1 MAEIIKLTNGNP
13 VVDSIIIAEGVQVQH
28 KNVVELTRK
37 YISDFQAFGPLAF
50 ETRKGKA
57 LPQGGFAKSTEVAL
71 FNENQAML
79 LFTYL
84 KNTEIARTFKIRLVQ
99 AFSDCRDALARAKAS
114 TPALPDYPTALRQLA
129 SSLEK
134 QAALEH
140 QVAED
145 APKVAFAETVEAS
158 YGDMLIRE
166 AAKTLGYPSMQLF
179 DWLRTHSWI
188 TSKNEPYA
196 DRVKQGVLRPRVSN
210 FTHPE
215 KGLSVSV
222 TAHVTPKGLFRI
234 YRELLKEGKI
244 KRNERLEL
252 TA

>member
-1 MAEIIKLTNGNP
+1 MNEIIALSAATIGGEQIPTVNARDLHAFLEVKSEFRNW
-13 VVDSIIIAEGVQVQH
+13 I
-28 KNVVELTRK
+28 KNRINDFGFLEEQDFVAVGKNLPTGGKSKEYHISLGMAKELCMVERN
-37 YISDFQAFGPLAF
+37 
-50 ETRKGKA
+50 EKGKQA
-57 LPQGGFAKSTEVAL
+57 RLYFIECEKIAKT
-71 FNENQAML
+71 
-79 LFTYL
+79 
-84 KNTEIARTFKIRLVQ
+84 
-99 AFSDCRDALARAKAS
+99 KA
-114 TPALPDYPTALRQLA
+114 TAPALPDYPTALRQLA

-140 QVAED
+140 KVAED

>member
-1 MAEIIKLTNGNP
+1 MAEIIKLTNGQP
-13 VVDSIIIAEGVQVQH
+13 VVDSLTIADGVQIEHRAVLQII
-28 KNVVELTRK
+28 RK
-37 YISDFQAFGPLAF
+37 YSTDFEVFGGVAF
-50 ETRKGKA
+50 EMRPFETKGGLQKR
-57 LPQGGFAKSTEVAL
+57 EVAL
-71 FNENQAML
+71 LNENQAML

-114 TPALPDYPTALRQLA
+114 TPSLPDYPTALRQLA

-140 QVAED
+140 KVAED

-166 AAKTLGYPSMQLF
+166 AAKTLGYPATHLF
-179 DWLRTHSWI
+179 DWLRMHSWI
-188 TSKNEPYA
+188 TAKNEPYA

-215 KGLSVSV
+215 KGLSVSI

-244 KRNERLEL
+244 NRNERLEL
-252 TA
+252 AA